1 MLIHTWFCW
10 QLLELVADVVEAA
23 ESDSE
28 HCVTETKCVAD
39 EETVGKSAEVV
50 RTSEPDEEG
59 D

>member
-23 ESDSE
+23 DID
-28 HCVTETKCVAD
+28 CDTETKCVAD
-39 EETVGKSAEVV
+39 EETVGERAEVV
-50 RTSEPDEEG
+50 STSEPDEG